1 MSCLAQQVM
10 SVMMLA
16 MVATAVVSTVSMSAV
31 MVKRAQ
37 EAAPTPAAQLA
48 ALLNP
53 PTPTYRCPFGSYS
66 IQLL

>member
-1 MSCLAQQVM
+1 MGDQVL

-37 EAAPTPAAQLA
+37 EAAAPTPAAQLA

-53 PTPTYRCPFGSYS
+53 PTPTYRCHIWPLSR
-66 IQLL
+66 